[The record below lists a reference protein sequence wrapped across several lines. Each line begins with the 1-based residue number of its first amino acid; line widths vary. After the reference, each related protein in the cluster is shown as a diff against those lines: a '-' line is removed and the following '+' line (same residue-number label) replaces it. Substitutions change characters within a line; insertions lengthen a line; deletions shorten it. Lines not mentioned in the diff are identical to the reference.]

1 MKENEI
7 NRRLDLSTKF
17 IKMGQSLINEGKEN
31 NDLGI
36 AQVGT
41 VLVFISGLI
50 IGSDEDIFKFSDFCS
65 MFSSRKILDS
75 IQGHDP
81 IFDGLINNKK
91 IDGDTYDDFVKK
103 LNGLKTKKKGK
114 KGDDK
119 N

>member
-1 MKENEI
+1 
-7 NRRLDLSTKF
+7 
-17 IKMGQSLINEGKEN
+17 
-31 NDLGI
+31 
-36 AQVGT
+36 
-41 VLVFISGLI
+41 
-50 IGSDEDIFKFSDFCS
+50 